1 MASPPEEVGGEGV
14 ALPEE
19 VLLLLREL
27 DEADAAVARLVPSA
41 EEVREQIDA
50 AEKLAQSEAGT
61 PAKTEEVAQKMLRKW
76 KLFVCEH
83 GVAYGLDTTRGPT
96 SEFVLRFQ
104 TWGFRNRSTYS
115 PVGLDGMSDSWGERM
130 VPYLLPKFVLT
141 RDELGYS
148 EWRGLEYEALIEKCR
163 PLCHA
168 LKENWKRLKVSHVR
182 AGTGNGR
189 TLKKERWCDGLL
201 FKAQDLC
208 MAEKLRV
215 NRAITRLSVMGF
227 IKVTCSRG
235 GAFSRDWFDRAGKQV
250 RTGWRGKGRGGRV
263 EGLERAGVERGRERL
278 PRCGARLTWV
288 LARACFASLLSG
300 LCHCSDSLDRPERAE
315 RP

>member
-1 MASPPEEVGGEGV
+1 MSDASEADAAGGPEV

-27 DEADAAVARLVPSA
+27 DEADAAVARLIPSA
-41 EEVREQIDA
+41 EEVREQIEA

-61 PAKTEEVAQKMLRKW
+61 PAKTEEVTQKMMRKW
-76 KLFVCEH
+76 QLFVLEH
-83 GVAYGLDTTRGPT
+83 GEAYGLDVTRGPT
-96 SEFVLRFQ
+96 SEFILRFQ
-104 TWGFRNRSTYS
+104 TWGFHNRTTYS
-115 PVGLDGMSDSWGERM
+115 PVGLEGMGDSWGERM

-148 EWRGLEYEALIEKCR
+148 EWRGLESEALIEKCR

-208 MAEKLRV
+208 MSEKLRV
-215 NRAITRLSVMGF
+215 NRASMRLAVMGF
-227 IKVTCSRG
+227 VKVTCSRSG
-235 GAFSRDWFDRAGKQV
+235 SFSRDWFDRAGKQV
-250 RTGWRGKGRGGRV
+250 RPRWRRKGRGGRV
-263 EGLERAGVERGRERL
+263 EGFGS
-278 PRCGARLTWV
+278 ARS
-288 LARACFASLLSG
+288 ARARISG
-300 LCHCSDSLDRPERAE
+300 CHGAAHG
-315 RP
+315 